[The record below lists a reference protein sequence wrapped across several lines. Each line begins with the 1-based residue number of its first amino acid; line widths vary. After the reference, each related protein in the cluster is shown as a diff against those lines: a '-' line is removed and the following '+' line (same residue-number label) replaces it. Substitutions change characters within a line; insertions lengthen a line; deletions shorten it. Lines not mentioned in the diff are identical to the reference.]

1 MSLMARFTTSHDRA
15 AGDPDRDPGP
25 GPGTTNDLSDALDGL
40 RLSGAIFL
48 RGEYTESWGFES
60 MSSSDLGRLLAPT
73 ARRLILFHV
82 VAAGH
87 CWVETDGSERL
98 WAGAGDVIVL
108 PYGDD
113 HRMGGSQEAELVSA
127 ASLVAP
133 PPWSEMPVIQHG
145 LGGDPTEVVCGY
157 LVSDDPLFDPRLQA
171 LPQVFVV
178 SPPTGTARSFV
189 AASFAYALQQTSQVD
204 VDRIAAPTDVAQL
217 LLREVLRLHLER
229 APSSQ
234 HGWLRA
240 LRDPV
245 LAPAMGRIHADPGH
259 HWTVADLA
267 ATAHVSASVLDER
280 FRTVL
285 AMPPIRYLSEW
296 RMHLAR
302 GLLASS
308 DATVTVVARR
318 VGYESEEAFSRAFKR
333 AHGSAPTRWRRDTHR
348 P

>member
-1 MSLMARFTTSHDRA
+1 MSLMSWFTTSHDRA
-15 AGDPDRDPGP
+15 AEDPDRDPGP
-25 GPGTTNDLSDALDGL
+25 GQHSSTDLTDALDGL

-48 RGEYTESWGFES
+48 RGEYTESWGFSS
-60 MSSSDLGRLLAPT
+60 MAAGDLGRVLAP
-73 ARRLILFHV
+73 AAPRLILFHV
-82 VAAGH
+82 VAAGR
-87 CWVETDGSERL
+87 CWIETDASERL

-113 HRMGGSQEAELVSA
+113 HRMGGSEEAELVSA

-145 LGGDPTEVVCGY
+145 RGGDPTQVVCGY
-157 LVSDDPLFDPRLQA
+157 LVSDDPLFDPRLRA
-171 LPQVFVV
+171 LPPVFVV

-189 AASFAYALQQTSQVD
+189 AASIEYALHQTARVD
-204 VDRIAAPTDVAQL
+204 VDRLAAPTDVAQL
-217 LLREVLRLHLER
+217 LLREVLRLHLAQ
-229 APSSQ
+229 APSSP

-245 LAPAMGRIHADPGH
+245 LAPALAGIHAEPGRR
-259 HWTVADLA
+259 WTVADLA
-267 ATAHVSASVLDER
+267 ATGHVSASVLDER
-280 FRTVL
+280 FRNVL

-302 GLLASS
+302 GLLSSS
-308 DATVTVVARR
+308 DATVTVIARR

-333 AHGSAPTRWRRDTHR
+333 AHGVAPSRWRVEAGRS
-348 P
+348 